1 MATPTELA
9 PHQQTDLKE
18 FEGLV
23 LADVTPRL
31 EKWWFQYP
39 SLLKLNLLL
48 LSAFLA
54 QFTCGFDG
62 SMINGMQ
69 SLPSWQASF
78 GNPSGARLGTLVN
91 AINIGVLV
99 SVLFSSQLCEI
110 LGRKKP
116 ITIGTAL
123 ITLGSALQAGAQ
135 ELGMFIAGRLI
146 IGVGTGIVAVAA
158 PQLMT
163 EVAYP
168 THRGKIVSL
177 YMTQWVV
184 GYLAAAWT
192 TFGTFKMESSWS
204 WRLPSLLQGVPA
216 ILQLALSIFVPESP
230 RWLVY
235 KDRHEEA
242 MHTLTKY
249 HAPTDDA
256 HASRLVRFEM
266 LEIRATLE
274 EEKRAQAI
282 RWREF
287 TRTAGNRKRLYILL
301 FIGYAAQLSGLG
313 LTNYYLSKILTS
325 IGVTDAQ
332 TQLLINAIAALWQLC
347 CSVFFALLI
356 DRFGRRGLITFGMTA
371 MLLVFVVWTVC
382 SALNEQRGFA
392 DRALARAV
400 VAMIFLFQVGYQP
413 FAVATVPYVVECSLF
428 SLRSKTAMIFQFC
441 GYSASFFTGYVNPVA
456 MDSIGWRY
464 YIVAC
469 AILGF
474 ECAFAWWYLPETK
487 GKGLEEIGEIFDADG
502 EGATGVTTAIGRL
515 RKEQLVV
522 TAVRER
528 KTVTAHDE
536 VAREAGWEGR

>member
-1 MATPTELA
+1 MSQPEEAKHDLA
-9 PHQQTDLKE
+9 ALDE

-23 LADVTPRL
+23 LADVTPKL

-39 SLLKLNLLL
+39 HLLKLNLLL
-48 LSAFLA
+48 LCAFLA

-62 SMINGMQ
+62 SMLNGMQ
-69 SLPSWQASF
+69 SLPSWKAAF
-78 GNPSGARLGTLVN
+78 GNPEGAKLGTMVN

-99 SVLFSSQLCEI
+99 SVTFSSQLCEI

-123 ITLGSALQAGAQ
+123 ITIGSALQAGAQ
-135 ELGMFIAGRLI
+135 SLGMFIAGRII
-146 IGVGTGIVAVAA
+146 IGLGTGLVAVAA

-184 GYLAAAWT
+184 GYLIAAWT
-192 TFGTFKMESSWS
+192 TFGTFKMDSSWS
-204 WRLPSLLQGVPA
+204 WRLPSLLQGVPS
-216 ILQLALSIFVPESP
+216 ILQLVLSIFVPESP
-230 RWLVY
+230 RWLVF

-242 MHTLTKY
+242 TNVLAKY
-249 HAPTDDA
+249 HAGGD
-256 HASRLVRFEM
+256 HNSQLIRFEM
-266 LEIRATLE
+266 LEIQATLE
-274 EEKRAQAI
+274 EEKKQKAI
-282 RWREF
+282 QWKEF
-287 TRTAGNRKRLYILL
+287 IRTQGNRKRLWILL

-313 LTNYYLSKILTS
+313 LTGYYLAKILDS
-325 IGVTDAQ
+325 IGITDPE
-332 TQLLINAIAALWQLC
+332 TQLLINAIAAIWQLC
-347 CSVFFALLI
+347 CSVFFAMLI
-356 DRFGRRGLITFGMTA
+356 DRFGRRGSITFGMTV
-371 MLLVFVVWTVC
+371 MLLVFIIWTIC
-382 SALNEQRGFA
+382 SALNEQRNFT
-392 DRALARAV
+392 DHPLELAV

-413 FAVATVPYVVECSLF
+413 FAIATVPYVVECSLF

-441 GYSASFFTGYVNPVA
+441 GYTASFFTSYVNPVA

-487 GKGLEEIGEIFDADG
+487 GKGLEEIGEIFDGD
-502 EGATGVTTAIGRL
+502 ELLTGTQAITKHY
-515 RKEQLVV
+515 KEQHATDNL
-522 TAVRER
+522 RER
-528 KTVTAHDE
+528 KTFAEHVEVTNND
-536 VAREAGWEGR
+536 